1 MKRLIFA
8 TNNKHKLSEVRA
20 ALASADVE
28 VVSLAEVG
36 LEGDIPE
43 TADTLQGNAQQKA
56 EWVWERMNCKV
67 DGVFADDTG
76 LEVEALGGA
85 PGVYSARYA
94 GEHCSFDDNIDKLLA
109 ALDGKTNRKAC
120 FRTVICLIESTSLQV
135 YKSTSAVDS
144 LTTYFEGR
152 VDGQILTERHSN
164 GEGFGYDPVF
174 MPDRF
179 AVSFAEMPL
188 EVKNQISHRGLAVKK
203 LVEYL
208 TSNFSACP
216 PRDSACDRSGAN
228 S

>member
-8 TNNKHKLSEVRA
+8 TNNKHKLAEVRA
-20 ALASADVE
+20 ALGENIE
-28 VVSLAEVG
+28 VVSLADIG
-36 LEGDIPE
+36 LVGDIPE
-43 TADTLQGNAQQKA
+43 TADTLQGNALQKA
-56 EWVWERMNCKV
+56 EWVWERMKCKA

-109 ALDGKTNRKAC
+109 ALDGKENRRAD
-120 FRTVICLIESTSLQV
+120 FRTVICLIENGEPR
-135 YKSTSAVDS
+135 
-144 LTTYFEGR
+144 YFEGR
-152 VDGQILTERHSN
+152 VDGQILTERHTN

-188 EVKNQISHRGLAVKK
+188 DVKNRISHRGLAVKK
-203 LVEYL
+203 LAEYL
-208 TSNFSACP
+208 SK
-216 PRDSACDRSGAN
+216 
-228 S
+228 